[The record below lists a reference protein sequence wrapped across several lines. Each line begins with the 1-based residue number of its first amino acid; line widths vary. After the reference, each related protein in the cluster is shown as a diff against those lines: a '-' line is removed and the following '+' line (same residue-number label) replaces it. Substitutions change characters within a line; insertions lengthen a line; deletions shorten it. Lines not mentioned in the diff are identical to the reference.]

1 MTDELAMEEAVV
13 TANDRF
19 YRAFESLDIKEM
31 EEVWSTDGSV
41 QCIHP
46 GWGLLSGWADV
57 RDSWVR
63 IFNNTSAMSFTPHV
77 LHVSVEGPIA
87 WVVCLEDIDTRHG
100 DTEHN
105 SQVLATNVF
114 KRVDDRW
121 LLVHHHTSP
130 IFRATESEGNE

>member
-1 MTDELAMEEAVV
+1 
-13 TANDRF
+13 
-19 YRAFESLDIKEM
+19 
-31 EEVWSTDGSV
+31 
-41 QCIHP
+41 
-46 GWGLLSGWADV
+46 
-57 RDSWVR
+57 
-63 IFNNTSAMSFTPHV
+63 
-77 LHVSVEGPIA
+77 VEGTIA